1 MNNLLASLSDTTN
14 SRADLFNTLPKS
26 MKSFKTFGLMIL
38 KLWLSLIEAKIRET
52 ERKGTII
59 FFDAED

>member
-1 MNNLLASLSDTTN
+1 LSDTTN